1 MVSLIGLNA
10 HESGCDWLKNVL
22 SNKIG
27 LNVAS
32 IVDENDVIE
41 GDTTTSCDD
50 FIFDWKRFFS

>member
-1 MVSLIGLNA
+1 
-10 HESGCDWLKNVL
+10 
-22 SNKIG
+22 
-27 LNVAS
+27 VAS